1 MEIQDRLVADPGSY
15 RFQDPTLEK
24 MNAAFTDVIPR
35 TQGGKLALLNLGNAA
50 PGQNNIVDGLLKF
63 QLRRKAVQLVGYL
76 NGLDGVL
83 NDRVQTITEESFAPY
98 RNLGGCDYLGRSGNI
113 PREHFP
119 AVAESVKKHGITGLV
134 MAGATHT
141 LTDAASL
148 TEYFMEHGVD
158 TKVVVVPVTLD
169 GNIRHSF
176 LQMSLGFDTA
186 SKVYSQLIGN
196 MLTDSAS
203 AIKYWYFIRL
213 MGREPSHLAL
223 ECALKTH
230 PNMVIISEECAFRN
244 ETLPDV
250 VNRIADVVA
259 ERADKGKNFGTVL
272 IPEGLMAHISAY
284 KQLITELNDLF
295 KECQT

>member
-1 MEIQDRLVADPGSY
+1 
-15 RFQDPTLEK
+15 
-24 MNAAFTDVIPR
+24 
-35 TQGGKLALLNLGNAA
+35 
-50 PGQNNIVDGLLKF
+50 
-63 QLRRKAVQLVGYL
+63 
-76 NGLDGVL
+76 
-83 NDRVQTITEESFAPY
+83 
-98 RNLGGCDYLGRSGNI
+98 
-113 PREHFP
+113 
-119 AVAESVKKHGITGLV
+119 

-141 LTDAASL
+141 MTDAAGL

-158 TKVVVVPVTLD
+158 TKIVVVPVTLD

-186 SKVYSQLIGN
+186 SKVYSQQIGN

-244 ETLPDV
+244 ESLQDV

-259 ERADKGKNFGTVL
+259 ERAAKGKNFGTVL

-284 KQLITELNDLF
+284 KQLIVELNEIFSECKSSGDTQDLQDKLYRDDTTV
-295 KECQT
+295 KEKLSPWSFSLFVTLPDFMRL